1 MIILV
6 MIVGN
11 RKQAK
16 SVRNLFIP
24 RDAVAFFS
32 HCLILLTKNMMLNI
46 PAIITTATQIY
57 RGSSAANR
65 LARQYTAPIRRMTR
79 IDSWNLIVLGVT
91 TKIPSSA
98 A

>member
-6 MIVGN
+6 MMVGS

-24 RDAVAFFS
+24 RDAFAFFS
-32 HCLILLTKNMMLNI
+32 HCLIPLTRNMMVNI
-46 PAIITTATQIY
+46 PAIITTATQTY

>member
-1 MIILV
+1 MIMLV
-6 MIVGN
+6 RIVGS
-11 RKQAK
+11 RKQAQ

-32 HCLILLTKNMMLNI
+32 HCLIPLTKNMMLNI

-65 LARQYTAPIRRMTR
+65 LASQYTVPIRRMTR